1 MKIKNCKLIIIALTI
16 FSLSGNILFANV
28 SSGTIDTERAQL
40 EAELAE
46 LERQMDEQRGLI
58 QEKQREASTF
68 ERDITI
74 LDAQIRK
81 VKIGI
86 RARDISVGN
95 LNSGIKDRTVLIDDY
110 EQKTDEAKVSL
121 SELLRRVNEMDA
133 ASILEIV
140 LGYDSL
146 SEFFEDFSSFESIQK
161 ELQVSLAEIND
172 MQNKTE
178 EEKVTLEERKKEEL
192 ELKYIQ
198 QLEKNSLEKKE
209 DEKQYLLEETKGEEA
224 EYQKILKQKMA
235 SAAEIR
241 TRIFK
246 LFGGGELQFYEA
258 VEIAKVAEKATGIR
272 TAFILAVLAQE
283 SAIDGIIGKNL
294 GRCYYNMP
302 AQNSSGTVMSNSQK
316 PSFLAI
322 MNEIGMDPNTTP
334 VSCPIVS
341 DGSYGGAMGPAQF
354 MPRTWWDINNKT
366 GYKKR
371 IAKVT
376 GNNPPS
382 PFNNSDA
389 FVGTS
394 LYLKDAYNSSACVNY
409 AEKNKHISSKRLLQ
423 ERCAAS
429 KYYAGNAWYKFRW
442 AYGEPVVDRADKFQK
457 DIDIITQ

>member
-1 MKIKNCKLIIIALTI
+1 MFKNWKLKITIVVLTI
-16 FSLSGNILFANV
+16 FTVILFANV
-28 SSGTIDTERAQL
+28 GSANIDTERAEL
-40 EAELAE
+40 EAELIE

-58 QEKQREASTF
+58 QEKQREAGTF
-68 ERDITI
+68 ERDIAI
-74 LDAQIRK
+74 LSAQISK

-86 RARDISVGN
+86 RARDISIEN
-95 LNSGIKDRTVLIDDY
+95 LNSGIKTRSILIGEY
-110 EQKTDEAKVSL
+110 EEKTNEAKVSL
-121 SELLRRVNEMDA
+121 SELLRRVNEMDTTGV
-133 ASILEIV
+133 LEIV

-161 ELQVSLAEIND
+161 ELQVSLAEIRGI
-172 MQNKTE
+172 QNKTE
-178 EEKVTLEERKKEEL
+178 SEKMTLEERKKEET

-198 QLEKNSLEKKE
+198 ELEKKTLEKNE
-209 DEKQYLLEETKGEEA
+209 DKKQYLLEETKGEEA

-258 VEIAKVAEKATGIR
+258 VAIAKVAEKATGIR

-283 SAIDGIIGKNL
+283 SAMDGIIGKNL
-294 GRCYYNMP
+294 GRCYYNGS
-302 AQNSSGTVMSNSQK
+302 ANNSSGTVMSDSQK

-322 MNEIGMDPNTTP
+322 MSEIGMDPNTTP
-334 VSCPIVS
+334 VSCPIIS

-354 MPRTWWDINNKT
+354 MPRTWWDIDNKT

-409 AEKNKHISSKRLLQ
+409 AQKNKHISPQQLLQ

-429 KYYAGNAWYKFRW
+429 KYYAGGAWYKFRW
-442 AYGEPVVDRADKFQK
+442 AYGEPVVDRADRFQK
-457 DIDIITQ
+457 DIDIITD